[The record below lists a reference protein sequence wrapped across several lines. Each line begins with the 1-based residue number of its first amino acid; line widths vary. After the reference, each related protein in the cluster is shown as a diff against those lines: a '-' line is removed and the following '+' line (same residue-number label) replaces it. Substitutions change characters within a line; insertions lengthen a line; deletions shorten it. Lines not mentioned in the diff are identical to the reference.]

1 MSWRVERD
9 ISGFPVR
16 RSAERTAR
24 YRAEGC
30 WRSETLADVARA
42 RTSEDPARLLL
53 VEGEQR
59 ITRGE
64 AWEQALRLAAFF
76 ASHGLVPG
84 DVVSFQL
91 PNWIEA
97 TVISLAV
104 RLCGLV
110 VNPIP
115 PIYREAEL
123 GYIAADCG
131 AKLLFVPDVFRN
143 HDHVAMVA
151 KLRSALPALK
161 DVVVVRGERPSPLAW
176 EDALAFPPLAADA
189 LPEVDPA
196 SVMMAMYTSGTTGR
210 AKGVLHGHH
219 GFDYKVRQM
228 AEVWGLTSD
237 DVFFM
242 PSPVTHITGAFWCVD
257 MPWVCGASSVMM
269 DVWAADEGIRC
280 IEQNGCTV
288 TGGATPFLQQL
299 LEVGRD
305 RPAALRTLRIFF
317 CGGTTVSP
325 DLVKQAAAA
334 FPNGS
339 FFRAYGCTEVPCT
352 TMGIR
357 SPAQAELGAET
368 DGEVLPPIEVR
379 LVDADG
385 ASVPDGEEGE
395 ILARGP
401 EQLLGYVHVEDN
413 GSAFDPDGFFRT
425 GDLGRRVHG
434 DYLVITGRKKDII
447 IRSGENISPKEVE
460 DVLFGHPDIAE
471 VAIVAMPSARTG
483 EKGCAFVIPRGDAV
497 VDLASIGRFLE
508 GAGLARQKFPE
519 HVVMVKDLP
528 RVPSGKVRKD
538 VLREEAKRI
547 AAAEGGEDGRSD
559 GRTRSARAGVDSS
572 MSTHPLP
579 QRQPRG

>member
-1 MSWRVERD
+1 VTWRLERD
-9 ISGFPVR
+9 VGGFPVR
-16 RSAERTAR
+16 RSPELAAR
-24 YRAEGC
+24 YTAAGH
-30 WRSETLADVARA
+30 WRDETLADVARA
-42 RTSEDPARLLL
+42 RTREDPTRVLL
-53 VEGEQR
+53 VEGERR

-64 AWEQALRLAAFF
+64 AWEQARRLAAFF
-76 ASHGLVPG
+76 SSRGLAAG

-104 RLCGLV
+104 RLSGLII
-110 VNPIP
+110 NPIP

-131 AKLLFVPDVFRN
+131 AKLLFVPDTFRH
-143 HDHVAMVA
+143 HDHVAMVE
-151 KLRSALPALK
+151 KLRPRLPALR
-161 DVVVVRGERPSPLAW
+161 DVVVVRGERRKALAW
-176 EDALAFPPLAADA
+176 EDALAFSP
-189 LPEVDPA
+189 LPEDDLLKVDPA
-196 SVMMAMYTSGTTGR
+196 AVMMAMYTSGTTGR

-228 AEVWGLTSD
+228 AEVWGLSPN

-257 MPWVCGASSVMM
+257 MPWVCGASSVLM
-269 DVWAADEGIRC
+269 DVWSADEGVRC
-280 IEQNGCTV
+280 IEENRCTV

-299 LEVGRD
+299 LEVARD
-305 RPAALRTLRIFF
+305 RPEALRTLRIFF
-317 CGGTTVSP
+317 CGGTTVSAE
-325 DLVKQAAAA
+325 LVEQAAAA
-334 FPNGS
+334 FPHGL

-357 SPAQAELGAET
+357 GAAQARLGAET
-368 DGEVLPPIEVR
+368 DGEVLPPIEVK
-379 LVDADG
+379 LVSAEGDG
-385 ASVPDGEEGE
+385 LVADGEEGE

-401 EQLLGYVHVEDN
+401 EQLLGYLHAEDN
-413 GSAFDPDGFFRT
+413 ESAFDADGFFRT

-460 DVLFGHPDIAE
+460 DVLFSHPGIAE
-471 VAIVAMPSARTG
+471 VAIVAMPSATTG
-483 EKGCAFVIPRGDAV
+483 EKGCAFVIPRGDAA
-497 VDLASIGRFLE
+497 VDLASIRRFLE

-519 HVVMVKDLP
+519 HVVVVKDLP

-538 VLREEAKRI
+538 VLREEARKI
-547 AAAEGGEDGRSD
+547 AAGERS
-559 GRTRSARAGVDSS
+559 
-572 MSTHPLP
+572 
-579 QRQPRG
+579 